1 MRGIAVCCGFNN
13 YEVGP
18 LVCAENDAAMLYT
31 KLMESGMFHGAA
43 DLIGQGGVFTQRTSA
58 TTIVAALQR
67 AALSTAD
74 LVWFSF
80 SGHAIVSSDGELR
93 LLLPGWRRDA
103 SGNERRYSIGAG
115 EIEEILRSRLA
126 SKKFVVIL
134 DTCYSGAFG
143 DTAVTRDLGTMAA
156 DQLAGAGAVVI
167 SSCARDQRA
176 SDGRPASRELNGTFS
191 GAVIQVLDDHLG
203 TGAPL
208 SVLGLF
214 QEAKGRI
221 RNRQLPTLYVNGL
234 TEDFRILGA
243 ARIEATSDGIVPLA
257 AEVPAELEDEFSTLL
272 GSVVKIR
279 RQGRVGLIH
288 AKRQLERLAAEIYR
302 YGDDTF
308 VVPGHN
314 ANVAEAFDN
323 AQTCIVGCTTPAY
336 VEEWGRSGREIL
348 TANREF
354 IARRGGRVI
363 RFFFVRDDFEH
374 QLPGILDVLRDHVAA
389 GVLAV
394 IVNVDSFGPAVL
406 QEVFKEPRPPDLSSL
421 ECAFIDDKIFLKT
434 HFVASGDLKIELD
447 QRADRCPH
455 EYKTQLRPF
464 LTSPEGVLLRAE
476 LAPGGDG
483 IVLEALKAADV
494 AELKQQLE
502 SDLGVTPEICPLQSI
517 AQGAGRASAGG
528 SRAASCRRP
537 SRPGRG

>member
-31 KLMESGMFHGAA
+31 KLMESGMFHGAP

-58 TTIVAALQR
+58 TAILAALTR
-67 AALSTAD
+67 AALGTAD

-93 LLLPGWRRDA
+93 LLLPGWRRDG
-103 SGNERRYSIGAG
+103 SGEHRRYSIGAG

-143 DTAVTRDLGTMAA
+143 DTAVTRDVGARVE

-167 SSCARDQRA
+167 SSCARDQLA
-176 SDGRPASRELNGTFS
+176 SDGHLASRELNGTFS
-191 GAVIQVLDDHLG
+191 GAVIQVLDDHLR

-208 SVLGLF
+208 GVLGLF
-214 QEAKGRI
+214 QEAKARVH
-221 RNRQLPTLYVNGL
+221 NRQLPTLYVNGL
-234 TEDFRILGA
+234 TEDFSILGG
-243 ARIEATSDGIVPLA
+243 ARIEPKSDGIVPLS
-257 AEVPAELEDEFSTLL
+257 AEVPAELKDEFSTFL
-272 GSVVKIR
+272 GSVVQIR

-288 AKRQLERLAAEIYR
+288 AKRQLERLAADFYR

-323 AQTCIVGCTTPAY
+323 ARVCIVGCTTPAY
-336 VEEWGRSGREIL
+336 VEEWGRSGREL
-348 TANREF
+348 LAANREF
-354 IARRGGRVI
+354 IARHGGRVI
-363 RFFFVRDDFEH
+363 RFFFVRDEFENRI
-374 QLPGILDVLRDHVAA
+374 PDILDVVRDHVVA

-394 IVNVDSFGPAVL
+394 VVNVDSFGPAVL
-406 QEVFKEPRPPDLSSL
+406 QEVFKDPRPRDLSSL
-421 ECAFIDDKIFLKT
+421 ECAFIDDRIFLRT
-434 HFVASGDLKIELD
+434 HFVASGDLKVELD
-447 QRADRCPH
+447 QRADRCQH

-476 LAPGGDG
+476 LADGGDG
-483 IVLEALKAADV
+483 IVLEPLSAADV

-502 SDLGVTPEICPLQSI
+502 TDLGVPPDICPVQPIMS
-517 AQGAGRASAGG
+517 GAARARAGG
-528 SRAASCRRP
+528 LRAAGCRWP
-537 SRPGRG
+537 SRQRHG

>member
-1 MRGIAVCCGFNN
+1 MKGIAVCCGFNN

-31 KLMESGMFHGAA
+31 KLMESGTFHGAP
-43 DLIGQGGVFTQRTSA
+43 DLIGQGGVFTQRTTA
-58 TTIVAALQR
+58 IAILTALTR

-80 SGHAIVSSDGELR
+80 SGHAIVSRDGELR

-103 SGNERRYSIGAG
+103 SDDQRRYSIGAG
-115 EIEEILRSRLA
+115 EIAEILRSRLA

-143 DTAVTRDLGTMAA
+143 DTAVTRDLGSMAA

-191 GAVIQVLDDHLG
+191 GAVIQVLGDHLR
-203 TGAPL
+203 TRAPL
-208 SVLGLF
+208 GVLGLF
-214 QEAKGRI
+214 QEAKARI
-221 RNRQLPTLYVNGL
+221 HNRQLPTLYVNGL
-234 TEDFRILGA
+234 TEDFSILGA
-243 ARIEATSDGIVPLA
+243 DQIESTSGGIVPLA
-257 AEVPAELEDEFSTLL
+257 AEVPAELEDEFSTFL
-272 GSVVKIR
+272 GSVVQIR

-288 AKRQLERLAAEIYR
+288 AKRQLERLAAEFYR

-323 AQTCIVGCTTPAY
+323 ARACIVGCTTPAY
-336 VEEWGRSGREIL
+336 VEEWGRSGREL
-348 TANREF
+348 LVANREF

-363 RFFFVRDDFEH
+363 RFFFVRDDFERWN
-374 QLPGILDVLRDHVAA
+374 PGVLDVVRDHVAA

-394 IVNVDSFGPAVL
+394 IVNVDSFGSAVL
-406 QEVFKEPRPPDLSSL
+406 QEVFKDPRPRDLSSL
-421 ECAFIDDKIFLKT
+421 ECAFVDDKIFLKT
-434 HFVASGDLKIELD
+434 HFAASGDLKIELD
-447 QRADRCPH
+447 QRTERCQH

-464 LTSPEGVLLRAE
+464 LTSPGGVLLRAD
-476 LAPGGDG
+476 LADGGDG
-483 IVLEALKAADV
+483 IVLEPLSAADL

-502 SDLGVTPEICPLQSI
+502 TDLGVMPEIGPVQRSR
-517 AQGAGRASAGG
+517 RA
-528 SRAASCRRP
+528 
-537 SRPGRG
+537 